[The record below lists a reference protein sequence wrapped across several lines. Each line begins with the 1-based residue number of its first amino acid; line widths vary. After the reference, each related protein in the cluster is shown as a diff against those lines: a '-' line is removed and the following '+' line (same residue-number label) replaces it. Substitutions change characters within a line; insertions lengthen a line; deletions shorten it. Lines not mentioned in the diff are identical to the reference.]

1 MERIAT
7 IARLKPG
14 AVHKAREVLAEGP
27 PFDPGMSGCDRHDV
41 YLSGEWV
48 VFVFEGLKVASLVE
62 AITSDLGRS
71 SSLAA
76 WMPLVD
82 GLPRLLHCEYHWA
95 APTALTDDR
104 QGVVP
109 R

>member
-1 MERIAT
+1 MAT

-14 AVHKAREVLAEGP
+14 AIHKARELLAEGP
-27 PFDPGMSGCDRHDV
+27 PFDPAASGCERHDV

-48 VFVFEGLKVASLVE
+48 VFVFEGLDVATLVE
-62 AITSDLGRS
+62 AITTDLGRS

-82 GLPRLLHCEYHWA
+82 GLPRILHCEYHWA
-95 APTALTDDR
+95 PTASTNDR
-104 QGVVP
+104 EGAL